1 MGPEGGRAL
10 HGLFGMQK
18 AGKEG
23 ARGGCRGER
32 QEPDAASSGAVCHK
46 LSGAWLGPGLEGAER
61 EGAAAAAA
69 AAIAQ
74 MEEEVESWRQGGTG
88 PGTGE
93 HVLHREAWHWGGP
106 TALSKALAFR
116 LPAPIIHEG
125 LTYELCN

>member
-1 MGPEGGRAL
+1 MDSSGCRRQERKGPEEAAEGR
-10 HGLFGMQK
+10 GRSQ
-18 AGKEG
+18 
-23 ARGGCRGER
+23 
-32 QEPDAASSGAVCHK
+32 DAASSGAVCHK
-46 LSGAWLGPGLEGAER
+46 LSGAWLGPGLEDAER

-74 MEEEVESWRQGGTG
+74 MEEEAESWRQGGTG